1 MSSKT
6 QGNDRQSGQCQAG
19 AQPVREVLTERLRRE
34 RILDAAADV
43 VAERGVARA
52 SVVNVVDRAGVSR
65 RAFYDSFEDGL
76 QGCLLAV
83 IDRALSDV
91 RELVEQ
97 AFAEGAHDWIA
108 GMRGALAGV
117 LAYFDERPGVA
128 RVCLVE
134 TLTAGAVVAEH
145 RDRALGE
152 FMRNVVERIEPQIEH
167 PSPLAAEATFA
178 SVIGVV
184 QARLLTG
191 GRCEPLIEL
200 TAPLI
205 GVIVAPFVSQADAD
219 REIERAERLVAELT
233 RARGAAQRDR
243 DVARAHPP
251 GALLAP
257 RSHRARASLIYV
269 ANHPGASNRQ
279 VGAAIGVAHRGQIAK
294 TLERLVALGLVVKR
308 PGAPGHA
315 NAWYAT
321 EAGRESARALSR
333 AQPAGGDRESQDA
346 SR

>member
-1 MSSKT
+1 MTASPTVSSRRT
-6 QGNDRQSGQCQAG
+6 AG
-19 AQPVREVLTERLRRE
+19 REALTEQLRRE

-65 RAFYDSFEDGL
+65 RAFYDSFQDGL

-83 IDRALSDV
+83 IDRALADV
-91 RELVEQ
+91 SELVER
-97 AFAEGAHDWIA
+97 AFAGASHNWIA
-108 GMRGALAGV
+108 GMRGALANV

-134 TLTAGAVVAEH
+134 TLTAGAAVTEH

-152 FMRNVVERIEPQIEH
+152 FMRDVVERIEPQIEH

-184 QARLLTG
+184 QARLMTG
-191 GRCEPLIEL
+191 KQCRPLIEL

-205 GVIVAPFVSQADAD
+205 GVMVAPFVGQAEAD
-219 REIERAERLVAELT
+219 REIARAEQLVAELI
-233 RARGAAQRDR
+233 RARGAEQPDR
-243 DVARAHPP
+243 NAASAAHPP
-251 GALLAP
+251 SALLAP

-269 ANHPGASNRQ
+269 AAHPGASNRQ
-279 VGAAIGVAHRGQIAK
+279 VGAAIGVSHRSQIAK
-294 TLERLVALGLVVKR
+294 TLERLVDLGLLVKR

-315 NAWYAT
+315 NAWHAT
-321 EAGRESARALSR
+321 EAGRESARVLSR
-333 AQPAGGDRESQDA
+333 ALPASGDRDLEKETDD
-346 SR
+346 R